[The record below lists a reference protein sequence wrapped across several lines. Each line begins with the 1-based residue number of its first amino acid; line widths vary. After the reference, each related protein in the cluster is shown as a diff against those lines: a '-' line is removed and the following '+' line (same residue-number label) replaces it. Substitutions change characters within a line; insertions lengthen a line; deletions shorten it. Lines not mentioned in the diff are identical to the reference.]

1 MPVNDNQRR
10 FITELVA
17 APRRDQGAAYQRV
30 YGGTR
35 KSANEGASKLLA
47 DPEIRALVDL
57 AEATHRRRSEITAEQ
72 VINDINDIKNTDVS
86 ELVEWRVGACRYC
99 WGDGH
104 LAQRTPS
111 EWRRDYDLYC
121 RTHRFADPHGLGFPI
136 EGGVGYNANRKPHS
150 DCPECFGD
158 GVGRELLKDT
168 RYISAAAKAL
178 YNGVKRTRGGGVEM
192 LLRSKDKALDL
203 AARHTGVSKENLN
216 LGGKVDTGGVTIYV
230 PDNGR
235 DPPKEPKQ

>member
-1 MPVNDNQRR
+1 MVINENHKR
-10 FITELVA
+10 FVIEFVA
-17 APRRDQGAAYQRV
+17 SPRRDQQAAYLAV
-30 YGGTR
+30 YGGTKVNAKTR
-35 KSANEGASKLLA
+35 ASELMA
-47 DPEIRALVDL
+47 DPDIRALVNI

-111 EWRRDYDLYC
+111 EWRAAYELYV
-121 RTHRFADPHGLGFPI
+121 RSHRFDDPHGIRFPI
-136 EGGVGYNANRKPHS
+136 EGGVGYNKNRAANP

-168 RYISAAAKAL
+168 RNMSAAAKAL

-203 AARHTGVSKENLN
+203 AAKHTGVSKENLN

-235 DPPKEPKQ
+235 DPPKEPQK